1 MKPEEHRELVHRLF
15 KGLADIGELK
25 EKGGVV
31 GGRSNSKPQMKDGA
45 GAMKPGETAGADE
58 GARARQPH

>member
-15 KGLADIGELK
+15 KGHADIGELK
-25 EKGGVV
+25 AKGSPVA
-31 GGRSNSKPQMKDGA
+31 GRSNSKPQMKNGA
-45 GAMKPGETAGADE
+45 GATVPRETAGADE